1 MAKFYGSKNL
11 HIGDDIHATPDTEG
25 RGYTIEVSA
34 AKAKELKDYL
44 ASEGFTPDGPSDA
57 D

>member
-11 HIGDDIHATPDTEG
+11 HIGDDVHAVPHDEG
-25 RGYTIEVSA
+25 RGYVIEVSA
-34 AKAKELKDYL
+34 AKAKALRDYL
-44 ASEGFTPDGPSDA
+44 ASEGFTPDDAPDA

>member
-11 HIGDDIHATPDTEG
+11 HIGDDVHAVPHDEG
-25 RGYTIEVSA
+25 RGYVIEVSA
-34 AKAKELKDYL
+34 AKAKALKDYL
-44 ASEGFTPDGPSDA
+44 ASEGFTPDDAPDA